1 MKKVISAAIYQVI
14 QFDDEME
21 FENYISK
28 LHRNN
33 QEFILEEKTKY
44 PDGKVEINIHNFR
57 DYSLDLHKNVDDTP
71 FGGGSGMV
79 LACQPI
85 FDCINSLK
93 TDDSIVIMMTP
104 SGKTY
109 NQQIAYDLSK
119 KKHLII
125 LCGHY
130 EGFDERIRS
139 ICDMEI
145 SIGDYVLTGGEL
157 PSMILV
163 DSIVRLLP
171 GVIDSESSLNESFN
185 NNLLDYPVY
194 TKPRVYNGMEVPS
207 ILLSGD
213 HAKIDAYRKDEQIRK
228 TKEIRPDL
236 WEAYN
241 DND

>member
-1 MKKVISAAIYQVI
+1 MKIDILSL
-14 QFDDEME
+14 FPEMYNGPFTE
-21 FENYISK
+21 S
-28 LHRNN
+28 
-33 QEFILEEKTKY
+33 ILKRAREE
-44 PDGKVEINIHNFR
+44 GKVEIKIHNFR
-57 DYSLDLHKNVDDTP
+57 DYSLDPHKNVDDTP
-71 FGGGSGMV
+71 YGGGSGMV

-93 TDDSIVIMMTP
+93 TNDSIVIMMTP
-104 SGKTY
+104 SGKVY
-109 NQQIAYDLSK
+109 NQEVAYNLSQ

-157 PSMILV
+157 PSMVLV

-171 GVIDSESSLNESFN
+171 GVINEESSLNESFN

-194 TKPRVYNGMEVPS
+194 TKPRVYNGMEVPE

-213 HAKIDAYRKDEQIRK
+213 HAKIDEYRLNEQIRK
-228 TKEIRPDL
+228 TREARPDL
-236 WEAYN
+236 LEGGKYEIK
-241 DND
+241 D

>member
-1 MKKVISAAIYQVI
+1 MKIDILSL
-14 QFDDEME
+14 FPEMYTGPFTE
-21 FENYISK
+21 SILK
-28 LHRNN
+28 RA
-33 QEFILEEKTKY
+33 QES
-44 PDGKVEINIHNFR
+44 GKVEINIHNFR
-57 DYSLDLHKNVDDTP
+57 DYSLDPHKNVDDTP

-85 FDCINSLK
+85 FDCINDLK
-93 TDDSIVIMMTP
+93 TNDSLVIMMTP
-104 SGKTY
+104 SGKVY
-109 NQQIAYDLSK
+109 NQQMAYDLSRE
-119 KKHLII
+119 KHLII

-145 SIGDYVLTGGEL
+145 SIGDYILTGGEL

-171 GVIDSESSLNESFN
+171 GVIDSESSLNESFTDG
-185 NNLLDYPVY
+185 LLDYPVY
-194 TKPRVYNGMEVPS
+194 TKPRVYNGMEVPE

-213 HAKIDAYRKDEQIRK
+213 HAKIAKYRYEEQIRK

-236 WEAYN
+236 LQGEN
-241 DND
+241 NENKN